1 MGLEEKLLKV
11 LGDGAWHMLV
21 VLVFRRLRQEDGL
34 SLGLRLAWM
43 LQLGPPLSPLKNES
57 ETEYSG
63 TLYYF
68 F

>member
-43 LQLGPPLSPLKNES
+43 L
-57 ETEYSG
+57 
-63 TLYYF
+63 
-68 F
+68 